1 MSDESR
7 HAHPAPTPEWI
18 AQPAPLGERFD
29 AALELAANAHRAQR
43 RKGGEIPY
51 IGHLLG
57 VCSLVIE
64 EGGSEDEAVAALL
77 HDIVEDQGGS
87 ARLDEVRE
95 RFGDQVAMI
104 VESCSDRIDE
114 KDELPWRE
122 RKERYLAELDSHPA
136 EVLIV
141 SLADKLYNARAVER
155 DYRAYGESFWSRFN
169 GGREGTLWYYTA
181 LSEAFDRLMPECR
194 MTAELRAVVATLNDA
209 AASVQH

>member
-1 MSDESR
+1 VNQPLSTGAEEYLSWLAVEKGRSR
-7 HAHPAPTPEWI
+7 NT
-18 AQPAPLGERFD
+18 
-29 AALELAANAHRAQR
+29 LAAYRRDIGAWEHWARNA
-43 RKGGEIPY
+43 
-51 IGHLLG
+51 G
-57 VCSLVIE
+57 VE
-64 EGGSEDEAVAALL
+64 P
-77 HDIVEDQGGS
+77 
-87 ARLDEVRE
+87 LDA
-95 RFGDQVAMI
+95 GPDAI
-104 VESCSDRIDE
+104 
-114 KDELPWRE
+114 
-122 RKERYLAELDSHPA
+122 ERYLAELDSHPA